1 MNLISI
7 FSFKRLRLIIALSSG
22 LLLLA
27 ETACWL
33 FGRPIDNGF
42 PSGFFVTRPEVG
54 YTSAPGW
61 NAQITR
67 IRSHNVSINSEGFRD
82 VEWTKGSNERGIL
95 MVGSTALFGLGVEK
109 NERLSERIASYLG
122 TTVHNAGMYG
132 YGSPQALWALRE
144 FCDRGDHKMAL
155 YVHEYKLTRDDFV
168 IAPARTV
175 VDGTLINLPN
185 VGGSDATQ
193 SQSAFIVERLQLL
206 ALRAFLAYHD
216 LSPRKLYEN
225 WRGLDSFD
233 EQYFLNRYATT
244 SNEHSFSETNIKKT
258 AENIEKMQ
266 EVARRCGVKFALVLL
281 PGPFENRFRQ
291 DEPSTRKLL
300 TILNGVA
307 IIDARHVL
315 PIDAKILIPGL
326 DYFNPAALDIL
337 AQYIS
342 ASIK

>member
-1 MNLISI
+1 M
-7 FSFKRLRLIIALSSG
+7 
-22 LLLLA
+22 LA

-33 FGRPIDNGF
+33 FGRPVDNGF
-42 PSGFFVTRPEVG
+42 PPGFFMTRPEVG
-54 YTSAPGW
+54 YMAAPGW

-82 VEWTKGSNERGIL
+82 AEWTKRSNVRGIL

-109 NERLSERIASYLG
+109 NERLSERMASYLS

-132 YGSPQALWALRE
+132 YGSPQALWTLRE
-144 FCDRGDHKMAL
+144 FCDRDDHKMAL

-168 IAPARTV
+168 RAPSRTV
-175 VDGTLINLPN
+175 VDGILVNLPN
-185 VGGSDATQ
+185 VGVSDASQ
-193 SQSAFIVERLQLL
+193 SGSAFIVERLQLL
-206 ALRAFLAYHD
+206 ALRAFLANHE
-216 LSPRKLYEN
+216 LAPRQIYEV
-225 WRGLDSFD
+225 WRGLESFD
-233 EQYFLNRYATT
+233 EQYFLNRYAAT

-258 AENIEKMQ
+258 AENIQKMQ
-266 EVARRCGVKFALVLL
+266 EVATRCGLTFSVVLL

-300 TILNGVA
+300 TILDGVE

-315 PIDAKILIPGL
+315 PMDAKLLIPGL
-326 DYFNPAALDIL
+326 DYFNPATLDFL

-342 ASIK
+342 ASIEKLSLKALND